1 MKRFAAW
8 LLAACLACGITGAA
22 MADNSYVGTITAG
35 ETVPVQVSYGG
46 RLSGITK
53 SAGQL
58 VSEGESLAE
67 VEATLN
73 FAPVEGTI
81 SGMYLQAG
89 DKTEDVTER
98 YGASLYIE
106 PTNRYI
112 IKATSDKAYNSS
124 ENKYIHLGERVYLKC
139 VTDGSHKGTGMV
151 AALTEDGYQIEV
163 TGGDFYIGEKVDAYR
178 KSDYARESCVGRGT
192 VDRAKPVAVK
202 GSGSA
207 VRVHVAN
214 GDFVER
220 GELLFETVEGV
231 LDGLYAPGKQVLS
244 PVSGII
250 SSVEKN
256 NGDSIAKG
264 DTLMKILPTSSL
276 QVEFDIPE
284 SDLFILEE
292 GQKVRMEL
300 YWETESGKTYEGE
313 ILRISHIN
321 STVKE
326 GTTERKT
333 YKAYASITPDARIR
347 AGMTVIL
354 YVEGVNGTE
363 HMAHGDC
370 TTGVRKDE
378 KTDLHCAG
386 TAVPDRGGPGLP
398 GRQSPDTV

>member
-8 LLAACLACGITGAA
+8 LLAAFVACGMTGAA
-22 MADNSYVGTITAG
+22 MADNSYVGTIAAG
-35 ETVPVQVSYGG
+35 EVVPVQVSYGG

-58 VSEGESLAE
+58 VTEGESLAE

-81 SGMYLQAG
+81 SGMYLQEG

-112 IKATSDKAYNSS
+112 IKATSDKAYNNS

-163 TGGDFYIGEKVDAYR
+163 TGGDFYIGEKVDAFR
-178 KSDYARESCVGRGT
+178 KNDYARESCVGRGT

-220 GELLFETVEGV
+220 GELLFETVDGV

-256 NGDSIAKG
+256 NGETIAKG

-276 QVEFDIPE
+276 LVEFDIPE

-333 YKAYASITPDARIR
+333 YKAYATITPDARIR

-354 YVEGVNGTE
+354 YVEGVSGTD
-363 HMAHGDC
+363 HVGS
-370 TTGVRKDE
+370 GK
-378 KTDLHCAG
+378 
-386 TAVPDRGGPGLP
+386 
-398 GRQSPDTV
+398 

>member
-151 AALTEDGYQIEV
+151 AALTEDG
-163 TGGDFYIGEKVDAYR
+163 
-178 KSDYARESCVGRGT
+178 
-192 VDRAKPVAVK
+192 
-202 GSGSA
+202 
-207 VRVHVAN
+207 
-214 GDFVER
+214 
-220 GELLFETVEGV
+220 
-231 LDGLYAPGKQVLS
+231 
-244 PVSGII
+244 
-250 SSVEKN
+250 
-256 NGDSIAKG
+256 
-264 DTLMKILPTSSL
+264 
-276 QVEFDIPE
+276 
-284 SDLFILEE
+284 
-292 GQKVRMEL
+292 
-300 YWETESGKTYEGE
+300 
-313 ILRISHIN
+313 
-321 STVKE
+321 
-326 GTTERKT
+326 
-333 YKAYASITPDARIR
+333 
-347 AGMTVIL
+347 
-354 YVEGVNGTE
+354 
-363 HMAHGDC
+363 
-370 TTGVRKDE
+370 
-378 KTDLHCAG
+378 
-386 TAVPDRGGPGLP
+386 
-398 GRQSPDTV
+398 

>member
-8 LLAACLACGITGAA
+8 LLAACLACGITSAA

-178 KSDYARESCVGRGT
+178 KSDYARESCVGQAGRGQGQ
-192 VDRAKPVAVK
+192 RQCCPGAC
-202 GSGSA
+202 
-207 VRVHVAN
+207 RQRR
-214 GDFVER
+214 FR
-220 GELLFETVEGV
+220 G
-231 LDGLYAPGKQVLS
+231 
-244 PVSGII
+244 
-250 SSVEKN
+250 
-256 NGDSIAKG
+256 
-264 DTLMKILPTSSL
+264 
-276 QVEFDIPE
+276 
-284 SDLFILEE
+284 
-292 GQKVRMEL
+292 
-300 YWETESGKTYEGE
+300 
-313 ILRISHIN
+313 
-321 STVKE
+321 
-326 GTTERKT
+326 
-333 YKAYASITPDARIR
+333 ARR
-347 AGMTVIL
+347 
-354 YVEGVNGTE
+354 
-363 HMAHGDC
+363 
-370 TTGVRKDE
+370 
-378 KTDLHCAG
+378 
-386 TAVPDRGGPGLP
+386 TAL
-398 GRQSPDTV
+398 